1 MDNTPSV
8 FEWFE
13 QQEGRRSERSRRLSF
28 LVLFRED
35 GKPRAW
41 FVVTALVAAF
51 VLGTGLGGGF

>member
-13 QQEGRRSERSRRLSF
+13 QQEGRRSERSRRLTF

-35 GKPRAW
+35 GRARYW
-41 FVVTALVAAF
+41 LIAVASVAAT
-51 VLGTGLGGGF
+51 VLGLSLGGH